1 VSLFNGPFDGPFLI
15 NLVECCSSNAAALW
29 SSAWWLEADPVEKNQ
44 KAQEPHSSS
53 SSRASFLPAAGLG
66 LPKELPL
73 NQGERVDLCYPAARG
88 GRPAK
93 PNTQRTNKGACT
105 DNCELRASA
114 RELVCPHSHL
124 ASLSLTLSPHFSEDS
139 WRI

>member
-1 VSLFNGPFDGPFLI
+1 VSLFNGPFNGPFLI

-53 SSRASFLPAAGLG
+53 SSSRASFLPAAGLG

-73 NQGERVDLCYPAARG
+73 KVSAWTCATPPLAAAAQLNPTPNGQIRG
-88 GRPAK
+88 LVLK
-93 PNTQRTNKGACT
+93 T
-105 DNCELRASA
+105 ASY
-114 RELVCPHSHL
+114 ELVP
-124 ASLSLTLSPHFSEDS
+124 AS
-139 WRI
+139 